1 MSPRH
6 DPLAQRCIDKAAV
19 AAVARIR
26 ALPVAEPNWCEEIA
40 PPG

>member
-6 DPLAQRCIDKAAV
+6 DPLAQRCIDKAGGRRRPHPR
-19 AAVARIR
+19 AAVAE
-26 ALPVAEPNWCEEIA
+26 LNWCEETA

>member
-6 DPLAQRCIDKAAV
+6 DPLAQRCIDKRSGR
-19 AAVARIR
+19 VARIR
-26 ALPVAEPNWCEEIA
+26 ALPVAELNWCEETA